1 MNFNSRTKI
10 GLGTWRMG
18 ESAMTQS
25 SEIEAIEHAVT
36 IGYRLIDTAEMYANG
51 QAETLI
57 GKALKNLGPSAR
69 SSLTLVSKVL
79 PSNASTHGVIKAC
92 EASLRRLGCEY
103 LDLYLLHWK
112 GSYTFEQ
119 TIEGFLKL
127 KDRGLIKHHGV
138 SNFDVSDL
146 KKWSDTEKLMGLT
159 PSESS
164 TTNQVYYSL
173 SARGIE
179 FDLAPHLARE
189 KISLM
194 AYSPI
199 DAGELMRN
207 KGLGVLAASL
217 NITAAQL
224 ALAWAVRH
232 ANTVAIPKSVSKSR
246 IEENW
251 ASKDLSLSPQTL
263 AALDNLFPPPCA
275 KTRLAVI

>member
-1 MNFNSRTKI
+1 MYFNSHTKI

-18 ESAMTQS
+18 ESAITQS
-25 SEIEAIEHAVT
+25 SEIQAIEHAVS

-51 QAETLI
+51 QAESLI
-57 GKALKNLGPSAR
+57 GKALKNLGPSIR
-69 SSLTLVSKVL
+69 PSLTLVSKVL
-79 PSNASTHGVIKAC
+79 PTNASSQGMIKAC

-112 GSYTFEQ
+112 SSYTFEQ

-127 KDRGLIKHHGV
+127 KDKGLIKHHGV

-146 KKWSDTEKLMGLT
+146 KKWSDTEKSMGLS
-159 PSESS
+159 PSESLA
-164 TTNQVYYSL
+164 TNQVYYSL
-173 SARGIE
+173 GARGIE

-199 DAGELMRN
+199 DGGELMRH
-207 KGLGVLAASL
+207 KELAVLASSL
-217 NITAAQL
+217 NITPAQL
-224 ALAWAVRH
+224 ALAWTVRH
-232 ANTVAIPKSVSKSR
+232 PNTVAIPKSVSKFR

-263 AALDNLFPPPCA
+263 ATLDRLFPPPRA
-275 KTRLAVI
+275 KTSLAVI